1 MPPGI
6 IATHLSIANFSIQ
19 ESTTLCHSPQPKHE
33 NRRQNRPTTTFR
45 LPCSPTPTWS
55 SRQILPFR
63 LARQMDPPHHL
74 RFLEGTIIAAQA
86 VIWFKGASEYLEEI
100 LARIDAPR
108 VDELQMTFFNQITF
122 DTSQLFQFI
131 SQRPMLKAPKKGHIV
146 FKPEAIFVEFSSRT
160 SGYGVLSV
168 DIPCTASEW
177 QLSSPEQVCANSL
190 HQHFWCVLMTL
201 PWLP

>member
-45 LPCSPTPTWS
+45 LPCSPMPTWS

-63 LARQMDPPHHL
+63 LARQMDPLHHL
-74 RFLEGTIIAAQA
+74 RFLEG
-86 VIWFKGASEYLEEI
+86 I

-146 FKPEAIFVEFSSRT
+146 FKPEAIFVEFSSQT